1 VCTESY
7 NDFGIYGFNLSLK
20 VWQTACYF
28 FMSWVSIFGR
38 TAFEDIANVDIGSFE
53 SHCIYYFVEE
63 LSGPS
68 NEGSCLSVFVG
79 SGCFTDEE
87 YIGVWV
93 SFAGD
98 GVSSCLSKFAPAAFS
113 DFIGDFFEF
122 GGGVFLCLSGLF

>member
-1 VCTESY
+1 MCTESY
-7 NDFGIYGFNLSLK
+7 DDFGVYDFNLSLE
-20 VWQTACYF
+20 VREAAYDF
-28 FMSWVSIFGR
+28 LRSWVAVVRGA
-38 TAFEDIANVDIGSFE
+38 TLEDIANVDISSFE

-68 NEGSCLSVFVG
+68 DKWSSLSVFVG
-79 SGCFTDEE
+79 SGCFPDEE

-113 DFIGDFFEF
+113 DFIGDFFKF
-122 GGGVFLCLSGLF
+122 GGGIFLCLSGLF